1 MCGGLNHYIS
11 LGLSPLTNN
20 SQNDRRNE
28 TNDLYPLDV
37 NFCKKCSNSQL
48 SVAVPAEKM
57 FNNYVYLSSTSKQ
70 FRDHFDRFAKEIKN
84 HLDLNKSSLAID
96 IGSNDGIF
104 LRPLRERY
112 KSNWSRTCKKYC

>member
-1 MCGGLNHYIS
+1 
-11 LGLSPLTNN
+11 
-20 SQNDRRNE
+20 
-28 TNDLYPLDV
+28 
-37 NFCKKCSNSQL
+37 
-48 SVAVPAEKM
+48 M

-104 LRPLRERY
+104 LRPLKENGI
-112 KSNWSRTCKKYC
+112 KAIGVEPAKNIAKIAKTAKTAKNAKIAKIAKF